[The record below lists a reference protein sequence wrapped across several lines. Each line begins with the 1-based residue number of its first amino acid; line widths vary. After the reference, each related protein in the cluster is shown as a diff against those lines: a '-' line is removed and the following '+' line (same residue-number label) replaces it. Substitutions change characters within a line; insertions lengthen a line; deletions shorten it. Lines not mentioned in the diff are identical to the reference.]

1 MAKAESLAREL
12 SSCGFSA
19 STISLDLT
27 NSLACENVIGSM
39 TDQKT
44 IDILVHAA
52 GIHADAPMA
61 GMSEDQW
68 KDVIDVSL
76 NGFFHVTKPLLLPMI
91 RQRYGRIVCISS
103 VAAQTGNRGQ
113 SNYAAAK
120 AGLIGAAKSLSQ
132 ELASRNVLTNIIAP
146 GIIDSPMTQGHFDA
160 DSIRRLVPKGH
171 AGKPEDVAHLA
182 AFLVS
187 EQADYI
193 TGQVIGVN
201 GGMI

>member
-1 MAKAESLAREL
+1 
-12 SSCGFSA
+12 
-19 STISLDLT
+19 
-27 NSLACENVIGSM
+27 
-39 TDQKT
+39 
-44 IDILVHAA
+44 
-52 GIHADAPMA
+52 
-61 GMSEDQW
+61 
-68 KDVIDVSL
+68 
-76 NGFFHVTKPLLLPMI
+76 MI